1 MIATTELGDRGFD
14 YDSVF
19 IPVDGDGRSF
29 SQMSD
34 VEKNRI
40 SHRARAL
47 AALLD
52 ALQRQPS

>member
-1 MIATTELGDRGFD
+1 GC
-14 YDSVF
+14 
-19 IPVDGDGRSF
+19 SF

-52 ALQRQPS
+52 ALQHQPS